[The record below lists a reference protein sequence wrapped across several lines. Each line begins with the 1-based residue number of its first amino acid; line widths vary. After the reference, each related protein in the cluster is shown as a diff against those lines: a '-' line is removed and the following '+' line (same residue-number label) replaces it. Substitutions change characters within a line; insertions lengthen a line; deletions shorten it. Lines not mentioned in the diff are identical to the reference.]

1 MEGNKYQHGK
11 IYKIVDVGYKKCY
24 IGSTCESLSQRMA
37 RHRQK
42 YKSYLKGRAENTRSF
57 FLFDEF
63 GVDNCKIELIENF
76 CCNSKMELLKQEG
89 QHIRNNE
96 RVNKLIAGRSN
107 AEYRKIY
114 ENENR
119 EQIRLKNQEWYKKNK
134 EYRRNYRKEYNA
146 NNRNKAHEHYES
158 KKTQLLEKKICECGK
173 TYTYQHKKRHE
184 QSQKHQNYLKQQSQ
198 ET

>member
-63 GVDNCKIELIENF
+63 GVDNCKIELIEIC

-96 RVNKLIAGRSN
+96 CVNKLIAGRSS

-146 NNRNKAHEHYES
+146 NSRNKAHEHYES
-158 KKTQLLEKKICECGK
+158 KK
-173 TYTYQHKKRHE
+173 H
-184 QSQKHQNYLKQQSQ
+184 NF
-198 ET
+198 